1 MGVQILRYM
10 QALVGSGQRIK
21 LIASRRVASY
31 IYGLRSAAAYARL
44 YIYMQF
50 SYIKDRDLAISY

>member
-1 MGVQILRYM
+1 M

-21 LIASRRVASY
+21 LIASRRVAAS
-31 IYGLRSAAAYARL
+31 YGLRSGLRKI
-44 YIYMQF
+44 IYMQF